1 MEEMGI
7 NPQVL
12 QDAAQ
17 YAKLWPRELD
27 SPGEKEK
34 DQATKELRYF

>member
-17 YAKLWPRELD
+17 YAKLWPRELTVL
-27 SPGEKEK
+27 GRRKK
-34 DQATKELRYF
+34 TKQQKS